1 MKKLCHSTVSSM
13 VVFILAVMFVILQ
26 GTSEMYRTEALALV
40 PNELQLPPTKRV
52 FTAAPVTRTS
62 FLQSLCLSGVLAAV
76 GGTPAAAQGTEP
88 AIFPPKKER
97 ISEEELKRI
106 VTADVVERAF
116 LVSADLTRDI
126 YEENASFTDEIDT
139 YSISQWISGTK
150 KLFVSEGSRVT
161 LVGDVQVTPET
172 VQFQFDEELM
182 FRIPFRPV
190 VSLSGYVVLTRN
202 PVTGLISSYT
212 EHWDQD
218 VLSVLKTAKLKK

>member
-1 MKKLCHSTVSSM
+1 MKRVFLSAANAPMVSLPIVVVLLGAYLLWQTDALAMPKVLHPEKKVTV
-13 VVFILAVMFVILQ
+13 VTRRNFLQ
-26 GTSEMYRTEALALV
+26 GTSIVSTGVIFSVGRT
-40 PNELQLPPTKRV
+40 
-52 FTAAPVTRTS
+52 PV
-62 FLQSLCLSGVLAAV
+62 
-76 GGTPAAAQGTEP
+76 AAQGDE
-88 AIFPPKKER
+88 AITSKQER

-106 VTADVVERAF
+106 ITSDVVERSF
-116 LVSADLTRDI
+116 LVSADLTRDV
-126 YEENASFTDEIDT
+126 YEEDATFTDEIDT

-150 KLFVSEGSRVT
+150 KLFVPEGSRVT

-190 VSLSGYVVLTRN
+190 VSLSGNVILTRN
-202 PVTGLISSYT
+202 PETGLISSYT

>member
-1 MKKLCHSTVSSM
+1 MKKLCHSTALPM
-13 VVFILAVMFVILQ
+13 AMLALLQ
-26 GTSEMYRTEALALV
+26 GAGIVWRTEALAL
-40 PNELQLPPTKRV
+40 PNPTKRA
-52 FTAAPVTRTS
+52 FTAASTVTRSS
-62 FLQSLCLSGVLAAV
+62 FLQSLCVSSILAGVGCA
-76 GGTPAAAQGTEP
+76 PAASQGMEATMAP
-88 AIFPPKKER
+88 SKKER

-150 KLFVSEGSRVT
+150 KLFVPEGSRVT
-161 LVGDVQVTPET
+161 LVGDVQVTPEA

-218 VLSVLKTAKLKK
+218 VLSVLKTAKVSK

>member
-1 MKKLCHSTVSSM
+1 M
-13 VVFILAVMFVILQ
+13 VVFIPAVMLLIFL
-26 GTSEMYRTEALALV
+26 GTSKMLGTEALALG
-40 PNELQLPPTKRV
+40 PNELQLPPTK
-52 FTAAPVTRTS
+52 TACKAAPITRTS
-62 FLQSLCLSGVLAAV
+62 FLQSLCLSSVVAAA

-88 AIFPPKKER
+88 AIFPSNKER
-97 ISEEELKRI
+97 ISEDELKRI

-126 YEENASFTDEIDT
+126 YEDNASFTDEIDT

-150 KLFVSEGSRVT
+150 KLFVPEGSRVT

-218 VLSVLKTAKLKK
+218 VLSVLKTAKIKK

>member
-1 MKKLCHSTVSSM
+1 MKKLCYSTALPM
-13 VVFILAVMFVILQ
+13 AMLALLQ
-26 GTSEMYRTEALALV
+26 GAGTVWRTEALAL
-40 PNELQLPPTKRV
+40 PNPTKRTC
-52 FTAAPVTRTS
+52 TATTITRSS
-62 FLQSLCLSGVLAAV
+62 FLESLCVSSILAGVGYA
-76 GGTPAAAQGTEP
+76 PAASQGMEATMAP
-88 AIFPPKKER
+88 SKKER

-126 YEENASFTDEIDT
+126 YEDNASFTDEIDT

-150 KLFVSEGSRVT
+150 KLFVPEGSRVT
-161 LVGDVQVTPET
+161 LVGDVKVTPET

-218 VLSVLKTAKLKK
+218 VLSVLKTAKVNK